1 MDILIVEDEAKIA
14 ELIELYLSKEG
25 FNCHICRDGN
35 TALERFKAIQPD
47 LMILD
52 LMLPGLD
59 GLEVCARI
67 RQQSGHPSAHQ
78 AGVKD
83 PYIMMLTAKGEELD
97 RIIGLS
103 TGADDYMVKPFSP
116 RELVARVRAVLRRSL
131 RQGGQTVAPRTY
143 QTAHFTIDID
153 RRVALYRPDGAAQTA
168 ARTYERLHAGPEAED
183 AQNGP
188 KTDRPHKNVAE
199 PRAELGSDMGPEITS
214 DEITLELTPLEFDLL
229 STFMSYPGR
238 VWNRGQLIE
247 KLWGNDFFGDERVVD
262 THIARLR
269 KKVEHDSAAPSF
281 IKTVVG
287 VGYRFED
294 EVN

>member
-1 MDILIVEDEAKIA
+1 MDILIVEDEAEIA
-14 ELIELYLSKEG
+14 ELIQLYLSKEG
-25 FNCHICRDGN
+25 FNCHICRDGS
-35 TALERFKAIQPD
+35 TALDRFKTIQPD
-47 LMILD
+47 LLILD

-67 RQQSGHPSAHQ
+67 RQQQ
-78 AGVKD
+78 AAKD

-131 RQGGQTVAPRTY
+131 RAGGQSTSQNTY
-143 QTAHFTIDID
+143 QTAHFTLDID
-153 RRVALYRPDGAAQTA
+153 RRSAFYKQLSQATDT
-168 ARTYERLHAGPEAED
+168 LD
-183 AQNGP
+183 AKDSQNGSDNLTP
-188 KTDRPHKNVAE
+188 LEKNTE
-199 PRAELGSDMGPEITS
+199 
-214 DEITLELTPLEFDLL
+214 LELTPLEFDLL

-238 VWNRGQLIE
+238 VWNRAQLIE
-247 KLWGNDFFGDERVVD
+247 KLWGGDFFGDERVVD
-262 THIARLR
+262 AHIARLR
-269 KKVEHDSAAPSF
+269 KKIEPNPSQPTF

-294 EVN
+294 EAP